1 VGLTAATGPA
11 LPAIRTTAQMTEA
24 KFRQAAWT
32 YFVYGVIYWVTALSL
47 QLRVFVARGSVFWFA
62 IGALIAV
69 GFPWLL
75 ARRRAWFERWVLS
88 RRDFARIVAVLVA
101 VRALLVA
108 RIAIKGA
115 ETLRMPGIGGGVPTD
130 PAGAWVMTLVAL
142 ATAVMLARAAWA
154 PEAAAE

>member
-1 VGLTAATGPA
+1 MGLTAATGPA

-47 QLRVFVARGSVFWFA
+47 QLRVFVVRGSVFWFA

-108 RIAIKGA
+108 RIAVKGA

>member
-1 VGLTAATGPA
+1 
-11 LPAIRTTAQMTEA
+11 MTEA

-47 QLRVFVARGSVFWFA
+47 QLRVFVVRGSVFWFA

-115 ETLRMPGIGGGVPTD
+115 EPLRMPGIGGGGPTG
-130 PAGAWVMTLVAL
+130 PARARGMTLVAL
-142 ATAVMLARAAWA
+142 ATAGVVA
-154 PEAAAE
+154 PGAGGPPGGAGRKKTKKTP